1 MSLDSSVDKLLRSF
15 PAEPSDRPPKLAFG
29 KRLSSKL
36 TPRIGKRKHA
46 RAVSSPDTPDDSFDH
61 VPTPDSFTHESQVA
75 DHVRTREITSQPAP
89 RVLLKARPETP
100 QSDLV
105 RPGRNF
111 SIISLA
117 FPEPHIEYPTSPQP
131 PSRDQVQLDE
141 QGDVPRLHRKE
152 PPQLTVRDTLVEHL
166 EKLRL
171 PNTSHAPLAS
181 AGLPTS
187 SSSTNFSLPLQ
198 PSNSTRAVAV
208 KAAWNRMTVSNHILP
223 SFREQSRS
231 YTDQMEANHPRRGQ
245 TLTDPIVIEDNGE
258 YNTTVGPN
266 RATGNFE
273 NTNFFQSSGL
283 SRQSL
288 NRRRTRKE
296 RFLRK
301 KPDRQ
306 SQSPGASSS
315 SSEGK
320 LTPDSSESDLPT
332 RVAQVESK
340 SSIRTTG
347 RTRGLLSPEV
357 NPGSNAQEEQD
368 RLLAKH
374 LQRRE
379 DEAYRTAASNLTEG
393 LRSSPRVLSRRTG
406 RLASL
411 RRAITHIGTRED
423 PIDIDS
429 DTDDPKAVVPE
440 RARIEDYV
448 ALYGEPMEVDGVW
461 LFHQDDA
468 RLLNA
473 LQPANTY
480 ADERTHLR
488 RRDCVVCG
496 DSVHVVDVPSL
507 ANCDHRPETCADC
520 YLGWITAQLQGNS
533 WREAKCP
540 GNKCKTVLS
549 HNEIRLYAD
558 PEIFQQYDTFIARA
572 AFTEDRKS
580 SH

>member
-1 MSLDSSVDKLLRSF
+1 
-15 PAEPSDRPPKLAFG
+15 
-29 KRLSSKL
+29 
-36 TPRIGKRKHA
+36 
-46 RAVSSPDTPDDSFDH
+46 
-61 VPTPDSFTHESQVA
+61 
-75 DHVRTREITSQPAP
+75 
-89 RVLLKARPETP
+89 
-100 QSDLV
+100 
-105 RPGRNF
+105 
-111 SIISLA
+111 
-117 FPEPHIEYPTSPQP
+117 
-131 PSRDQVQLDE
+131 
-141 QGDVPRLHRKE
+141 
-152 PPQLTVRDTLVEHL
+152 
-166 EKLRL
+166 
-171 PNTSHAPLAS
+171 
-181 AGLPTS
+181 
-187 SSSTNFSLPLQ
+187 
-198 PSNSTRAVAV
+198 VAV